1 MIHKANIHEAEIILK
16 VSYFVPHLMS
26 VQVLSL
32 NAHLHSYVLSN
43 ICRRNHLLAKEELE
57 VHCDLEEWQK
67 Y

>member
-1 MIHKANIHEAEIILK
+1 MHEAEIILK

-43 ICRRNHLLAKEELE
+43 ICCRNHLQKEELE
-57 VHCDLEEWQK
+57 VHCDLGGWQK